1 MDIPPVGS
9 AATQTS
15 QLNNALGQDDFI
27 ELFLTQLRAQDPL
40 EPVNNQDFLAQMAQ
54 FSLLESNRV
63 ANEELASLRSLVE
76 ANQGIGLIGKVAET
90 QSAGQ
95 LVVGEVIS
103 VGFNTTGTVVSMKVT
118 DASGEEF
125 FLNELPVSQLT
136 RVYNE
141 EN

>member
-9 AATQTS
+9 TATQTS

-63 ANEELASLRSLVE
+63 ANEELASLRALVE

-90 QSAGQ
+90 QSGGQ

-103 VGFNTTGTVVSMKVT
+103 VGFETTGTVVSLKVT

-136 RVYNE
+136 RVYND

>member
-9 AATQTS
+9 TATQTS

-63 ANEELASLRSLVE
+63 SNEELASLRALVE

-90 QSAGQ
+90 QSGGQ

-103 VGFNTTGTVVSMKVT
+103 VGFETTGTVVSLKVT

-136 RVYNE
+136 RVYND